1 MANQTYAAMD
11 VFVVEGQSTK
21 GRDLVCYAAAGDADA
36 ACLGDAFA
44 IVVGE
49 DVAVFTEAEET
60 GELGVLHGW
69 LLVKMGGWGGRRR
82 GREAGR
88 RNLNYRFLRG

>member
-1 MANQTYAAMD
+1 
-11 VFVVEGQSTK
+11 
-21 GRDLVCYAAAGDADA
+21 
-36 ACLGDAFA
+36 LGDAFA

-69 LLVKMGGWGGRRR
+69 LLVNMGGDGRFGLVWGLGEGRC
-82 GREAGR
+82 
-88 RNLNYRFLRG
+88 LRFNTAQRAHRA